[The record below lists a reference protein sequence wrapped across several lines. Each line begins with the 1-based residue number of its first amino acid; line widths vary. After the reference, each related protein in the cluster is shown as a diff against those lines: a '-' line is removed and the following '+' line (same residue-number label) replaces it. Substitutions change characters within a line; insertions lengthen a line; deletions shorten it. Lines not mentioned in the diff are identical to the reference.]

1 MPSKDDTSLFY
12 FCENG
17 HTIYMLVYVDVVI
30 VASSS
35 EELTKAL
42 LQYLEKGFAIKGLGH
57 FTTFLV

>member
-1 MPSKDDTSLFY
+1 
-12 FCENG
+12 
-17 HTIYMLVYVDVVI
+17 MLVYVDVVI